1 MLEVISGREYPA
13 KVIPLI
19 EKAVSNIDIVVFDWR
34 WYPQDPGA
42 VCQLFNQAV
51 LRAARRKVKIRVI
64 ANNSVLRAARRK
76 VKIRVI
82 ANNDQIIDILK
93 KEGCQ
98 AKRLRTT
105 KLVHC
110 KLVIIDDQ
118 IVVTGSHN
126 FTQSAFQMN
135 LELSVIIG
143 EDVPKHSFIDFF
155 NNLWS
160 LG

>member
-1 MLEVISGREYPA
+1 MFESISGREYPA

-19 EKAVSNIDIVVFDWR
+19 EKSVSSIDIVVFDWR

-42 VCQLFNQAV
+42 ACQLFNQA
-51 LRAARRKVKIRVI
+51 I
-64 ANNSVLRAARRK
+64 LRAARRK

-82 ANNDQIIDILK
+82 ANNDQIIDILR
-93 KEGCQ
+93 KEGCE
-98 AKRLRTT
+98 AKRLKTT

-110 KLVIIDDQ
+110 KLMIIDNL
-118 IVVTGSHN
+118 IVITGSHN

-135 LELSVIIG
+135 LELSVIIA
-143 EDVPKHSFIDFF
+143 DLDPACSFVSFF

-160 LG
+160 L

>member
-1 MLEVISGREYPA
+1 MFESISGREYPA

-19 EKAVSNIDIVVFDWR
+19 EKAKSSIDIVVFDWR

-42 VCQLFNQAV
+42 VCQLFNQAI

-64 ANNSVLRAARRK
+64 AND
-76 VKIRVI
+76 
-82 ANNDQIIDILK
+82 DQIIDILK
-93 KEGCQ
+93 KEGCE
-98 AKRLRTT
+98 AKRLKTI

-110 KLVIIDDQ
+110 KLIIIDNQ
-118 IVVTGSHN
+118 IVITGSHN

-143 EDVPKHSFIDFF
+143 EGVSKDSFLTFF
-155 NNLWS
+155 NNLWC
-160 LG
+160 L

>member
-1 MLEVISGREYPA
+1 MIESISGREYPK

-19 EKAVSNIDIVVFDWR
+19 NEAKNSIDIVVFDWR

-42 VCQLFNQAV
+42 VCQLFNQSI
-51 LRAARRKVKIRVI
+51 LRSARRG
-64 ANNSVLRAARRK
+64 

-93 KEGCQ
+93 KEGCS
-98 AKRLRTT
+98 AKRLKTS

-110 KLVIIDDQ
+110 KLMIIDDQ
-118 IVVTGSHN
+118 VVITGSHN

-135 LELSVIIG
+135 LELSVIIDEG
-143 EDVPKHSFIDFF
+143 VPNESFNLFF

-160 LG
+160 LK